1 MVIGITGS
9 IATGKSTVSNYLINK
24 GYRLI
29 DSDKIVHK
37 LLSKS
42 SVLSEISLAFG
53 KDLIVDGVLVR
64 KLLAKIIFNNEEK
77 RKLLNKIIH
86 PKVIQ
91 EIVDESKDYKGKKGN
106 LLFVDIPLLYEEN
119 LEYLVDKVIVVYVP
133 KEVQLQRLIERDNI
147 DTEYAMKKINAAMD
161 IELKKEKADY
171 LIDNSKDLAY
181 LYNQIEE
188 VLRRIEN
195 EI

>member
-64 KLLAKIIFNNEEK
+64 KLLAKIIFNDEEK

-91 EIVDESKDYKGKKGN
+91 EILDETKNYKGKKGN
-106 LLFVDIPLLYEEN
+106 LIFVDIPLLYEEK

-133 KEVQLQRLIERDNI
+133 KEVQLERLIERDNI
-147 DTEYAMKKINAAMD
+147 DVMYAKKKINASMD